1 MSVDA
6 LEQRRLAA
14 RTVIGTFSGIA
25 WSIALVS
32 AASVAEP
39 VWRLLGDTQSCLV
52 NGGLAGRQH
61 CPLCGMSHAFRALWQ
76 GQLNAALLYNPNSV
90 ALFSVML
97 VACASGALLWLP
109 PARMLGHSPRL
120 LPDA

>member
-1 MSVDA
+1 MSLA
-6 LEQRRLAA
+6 PAEQRQLTTRAVL
-14 RTVIGTFSGIA
+14 GTFAGMG
-25 WSIALVS
+25 WSLALVS
-32 AASVAEP
+32 AASVWEP
-39 VWRLLGDTQSCLV
+39 VWRLLGATQSCLV

-76 GQLNAALLYNPNSV
+76 GHLSAALLYNPNSV

-97 VACASGALLWLP
+97 VACASVALLWLP
-109 PARMLGHSPRL
+109 PARAVGRSPRL